1 MSREARLSAV
11 LGRSTTRPCLG
22 LTASPCLPSP
32 AGFTSVTPRSGE
44 LSFALHPTLFFLYAV
59 EPKVWMAG
67 NPIHDVINGVESP
80 KLLDDVGVQDDY
92 SQ

>member
-1 MSREARLSAV
+1 MSREVRLSAV

-22 LTASPCLPSP
+22 LTASHCLPSP
-32 AGFTSVTPRSGE
+32 AGFTSVTPRSGNC
-44 LSFALHPTLFFLYAV
+44 LSRCIPRYIFLYAV

-67 NPIHDVINGVESP
+67 NPIHDVINGVESH